1 MKEIGG
7 YLEFEDLGGREYYP
21 DLLKLNL
28 GRTACTFYLK
38 GTGVRRLYMPVFMC
52 ASVIDAVREAGIE
65 LVFYN
70 CDRRLHPVLSD
81 LPAGPLPEGECL
93 FLCNAYGQLEN
104 ATILS
109 LKETYEHILVDN
121 THAFFQAPAP
131 GVAPLYSVR
140 KFFGVT
146 DGAYLA
152 SDVPLAPPEERDE
165 SHARFSHILGRYEKD
180 AGTFYKAMLD
190 NAHSYEG
197 APVMRMSRL
206 TEDLLGALPYER
218 IEEQRKA
225 NYACLADKLDAINPL
240 SALFHTP
247 CGGPFVYPFYI
258 NDGPAVRKALAAR
271 KIFVPT
277 YWTNVMADAAPG
289 SVEADYAANILALP
303 CDQRY
308 GAKEMDAVA
317 EAVLACL

>member
-21 DLLKLNL
+21 GLMKLNL

-52 ASVIDAVREAGIE
+52 ESLTDAVREAGIE
-65 LVFYN
+65 VIFYY
-70 CDRRLHPVLSD
+70 CDRQLMPVPSS
-81 LPAGPLPEGECL
+81 LPAGPLPEDECL

-104 ATILS
+104 DLILS
-109 LKETYEHILVDN
+109 FRETYRRVLADN

-131 GVAPLYSVR
+131 GVATLYSVR

-152 SDVPLAPPEERDE
+152 TDVPLTPPEERDE
-165 SHARFSHILGRYEKD
+165 SHARFTHVLGRYERD
-180 AGTFYKAMLD
+180 AGTFYRAMLD
-190 NAHSYEG
+190 NAHGYEG
-197 APVMRMSRL
+197 APVRRMSRL
-206 TEDLLGALPYER
+206 TENLLGALPYGE
-218 IEEQRKA
+218 IEEKRKA
-225 NYACLADKLDAINPL
+225 NYARLAQKLDRHNPL
-240 SALFHTP
+240 SSVFHTP

-258 NDGPAVRKALAAR
+258 HDGPAARKALAAR

-277 YWTNVMADAAPG
+277 YWNNVIRDARPG

-308 GAKEMDAVA
+308 GPEEMDTVA